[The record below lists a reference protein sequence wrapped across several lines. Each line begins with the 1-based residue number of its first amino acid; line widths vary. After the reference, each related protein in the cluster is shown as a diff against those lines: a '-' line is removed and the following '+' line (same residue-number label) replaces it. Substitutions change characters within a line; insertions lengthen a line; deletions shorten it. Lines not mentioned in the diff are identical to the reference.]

1 MFLWKVRKLENM
13 SDEYWEEMEGKA
25 DSEILLDLDDEVLH
39 NIIGA

>member
-13 SDEYWEEMEGKA
+13 SDEYWEETEGKA
-25 DSEILLDLDDEVLH
+25 ASEILLDLDDEVLH